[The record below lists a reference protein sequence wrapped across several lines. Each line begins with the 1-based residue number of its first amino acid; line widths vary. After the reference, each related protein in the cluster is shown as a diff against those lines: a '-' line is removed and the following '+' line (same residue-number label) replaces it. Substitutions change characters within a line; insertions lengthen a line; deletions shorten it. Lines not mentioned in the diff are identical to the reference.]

1 MAIEKTEGGKRAVR
15 IKRAFIDDAGNE
27 EPRVTA
33 ATSKVELRFVGL
45 GKTLVCEM
53 AKLSSEVLN
62 CAAAFGLSTAI
73 GNAAGQ
79 IRDDAQAFD
88 ACESRLETLLDGQW
102 AADSRTGP
110 RTADLVEAWARYVIE
125 RGGNV
130 DDAWRAARK
139 SDIVEGKKSGDEL
152 LGNKKFKA
160 HYEAVKFEKAQA
172 AMQAAQAEANSG
184 DDQEDDSILV

>member
-1 MAIEKTEGGKRAVR
+1 MANVEQASGKRAVR
-15 IKRAFIDDAGNE
+15 IKRAFIDEAGNE
-27 EPRVTA
+27 EPRVTPQ
-33 ATSKVELRFVGL
+33 TRVVELRFVGL
-45 GKTLVCEM
+45 GKTLACEM
-53 AKLSSEVLN
+53 DKLTQEVLN

-79 IRDDAQAFD
+79 IRDDKQAFE

-102 AADSRTGP
+102 ASDSRTGP
-110 RTADLVEAWARYVIE
+110 RTADLVEAWARYVLE
-125 RGGNV
+125 RGGKV

-139 SDIVEGKKSGDEL
+139 ADIVEGRKSGDEL

-172 AMQAAQAEANSG
+172 AMQAAQAEADSTE
-184 DDQEDDSILV
+184 DEDDSLLDS